1 MVVHALKSTAVRGTR
16 AAVAASQKRS
26 MGGSS
31 APAPEWT
38 GIDAVVRKYLP
49 QDDQRKCF
57 FVFVCRCWGEIHG
70 DYLWIVI
77 FYRLDA
83 CFGGVEECRFCDENV
98 VFATR

>member
-70 DYLWIVI
+70 GLFVDCDFLPVGCVLW
-77 FYRLDA
+77 
-83 CFGGVEECRFCDENV
+83 GGRRMSFL
-98 VFATR
+98 